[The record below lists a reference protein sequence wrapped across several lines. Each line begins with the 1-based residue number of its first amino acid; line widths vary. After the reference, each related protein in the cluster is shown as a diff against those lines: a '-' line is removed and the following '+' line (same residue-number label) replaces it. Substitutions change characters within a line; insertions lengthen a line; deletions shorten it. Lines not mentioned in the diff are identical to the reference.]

1 MKTPPRTTFSRRELL
16 KGGVFGA
23 LTLPLMGCG
32 RDPIASTLRDAAP
45 PGETPFRHGVASGDP
60 LADRV
65 MLWTRVSVDRPTPV
79 TVEVSES
86 PDFSAVVFSGEG
98 LATEDSDYCVKIDAE
113 GLAPGRRYH
122 YRFTAAGLVSPLG
135 RTRTAPVGA
144 VDRLRF
150 AVVACSQ
157 YSNGFFNVYGRIAA
171 REDLDGVIHLGD
183 YLYEGGGGRI
193 RIHEP
198 NRTIVTL
205 DEYRS
210 RYAQYRTDPDLQAV
224 HAAHP
229 FLTIWD
235 DHESTDNSYRD
246 SARSHDP
253 STQGD
258 WLERKAVSQR
268 AYFEWM
274 PIRELVPGDVNRID
288 RSMVYGDLAE
298 LILLDTRLQRDVAP
312 ADFPPPCEPSL
323 TTPERRMLGEAQE
336 AWFLDR
342 LTASPAQWKIVCSGV
357 MFGQWKVIG
366 APNAACGGQYLNA
379 DQWDGYQAERD
390 RVFAA
395 LQSPQAVNSV
405 FLAGDIHSAWALDL
419 SDDPQN
425 PAIYNPLSGEGS
437 LAVEFVCNSVTS
449 DFPLDNADLA
459 FETVNSHVKYLETD
473 RRGYLLLDLDR
484 ARSEAQFWFVD
495 TVDTPSTVE
504 SMNARV
510 ECRSGSRRLS
520 GLQRGLPFIAPPEA

>member
-1 MKTPPRTTFSRRELL
+1 VKKPPKTIFGRRELL
-16 KGGVFGA
+16 KGGVYGA
-23 LTLPLMGCG
+23 LSLPLLGCG
-32 RDPIASTLRDAAP
+32 SDPVAATLRDPAP
-45 PGETPFRHGVASGDP
+45 PGENPFRHGVASGDP
-60 LADRV
+60 LTDRV
-65 MLWTRVSVDRPTPV
+65 MLWTRVSVDRATPV
-79 TVEVSES
+79 SVEVSET
-86 PDFSAVVFSGEG
+86 PGFSSLAFTAER
-98 LATEDSDYCVKIDAE
+98 LATADTDYCVKIDVA

-122 YRFTAAGLVSPLG
+122 YRFLAAGFTSPLG
-135 RTRTAPVGA
+135 RTRTAPAGTVA
-144 VDRLRF
+144 ELRF
-150 AVVACSQ
+150 AAVACSQ
-157 YSNGFFNVYGRIAA
+157 YSNGFFNVYGRLAD
-171 REDLDGVIHLGD
+171 REDLDAVIHLGD

-210 RYAQYRTDPDLQAV
+210 RYAQYRTDADLQAA

-229 FLTIWD
+229 FITIWD

-253 STQGD
+253 ETQGD
-258 WLERKAVSQR
+258 WLARKAAAQR

-274 PIRELVPGDVNRID
+274 PIREVVPGDVNRID
-288 RSMVYGDLAE
+288 RSLVYGDLAE

-323 TTPERRMLGEAQE
+323 STPERRMLGEAQE
-336 AWFLDR
+336 AWFLER
-342 LTASPAQWKIVCSGV
+342 LEHSPAQWKIVCSGV
-357 MFGQWKVIG
+357 MFGQWKVVG

-419 SDDPQN
+419 SNDPQN
-425 PAIYNPLSGEGS
+425 PAVYNPLTGEGS

-459 FETVNSHVKYLETD
+459 FEAGNTHVKYLETD
-473 RRGYLLLDLDR
+473 ARGYLLLTVEAARTR
-484 ARSEAQFWFVD
+484 AEFWLVD
-495 TVDTPSTVE
+495 TVDQPSTVQVRGAAVDC
-504 SMNARV
+504 MA
-510 ECRSGSRRLS
+510 GSRRLS
-520 GLQRGLPFIAPPEA
+520 TVERDPPVLAPPEG